1 MNAEVIYF
9 VKRTLDEKDKTV
21 KIERLFQRVKQIKDF
36 WKVKK
41 NEKEKRIKLNELDE

>member
-41 NEKEKRIKLNELDE
+41 KKEKRIKLNELDE